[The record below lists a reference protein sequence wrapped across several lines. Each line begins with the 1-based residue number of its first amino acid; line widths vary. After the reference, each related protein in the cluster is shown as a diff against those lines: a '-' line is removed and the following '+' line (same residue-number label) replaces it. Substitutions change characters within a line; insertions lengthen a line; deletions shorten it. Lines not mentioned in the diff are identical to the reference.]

1 MNNKIRNSYS
11 EAFGA
16 FQNHLMIFAFRTSI
30 TMIFIELLF
39 FAYYY
44 FNGIEGMTAIE
55 YFLFYLIRP
64 TIINTTAWI
73 IGYFLEKSPKLP
85 NRIKL
90 SIPLVIFLIIAANC
104 AATHNAFPILY
115 ALIVFPIYAS
125 TIYADKKILKSMTIL
140 AIIAEIIVTIIIYS
154 DPYSTRPTQLGFNI
168 ILTFFCII
176 MTYFVSSS
184 IILHEKRKEQILQ
197 ENVEYNKQLE
207 DELLIDGLTGLY
219 NYRGLL
225 NFTKSNVANNNDSM
239 QMAILDLD
247 NFKSINDTY
256 GHEVGNVVLRKLAEL
271 LKELQSENTKVARY
285 GGEEFAV
292 LFLNQKIEES
302 YKELDTVRKK
312 LEMINF
318 EDIPDKSITF
328 SAGISS
334 YNETMNVREF
344 FETADKL
351 LYEAKV
357 NGKNQVVKE

>member
-1 MNNKIRNSYS
+1 MNNKIQNSYN
-11 EAFGA
+11 EAFDD

-30 TMIFIELLF
+30 AMIIIEILF
-39 FAYYY
+39 FTYYY
-44 FNGIEGMTAIE
+44 FIGIEGMTAAE
-55 YFLFYLIRP
+55 YLLFYLIRP
-64 TIINTTAWI
+64 TLINTIAWI
-73 IGYFLEKSPKLP
+73 IGYFLEKNSKIPK
-85 NRIKL
+85 RIKL
-90 SIPLVIFLIIAANC
+90 SIPLVIFLIISANC

-115 ALIVFPIYAS
+115 GLIVFPIYAS
-125 TIYADKKILKSMTIL
+125 TIYADKKILKNMTIL
-140 AIIAEIIVTIIIYS
+140 AIILELIVTIIIYS

-197 ENVEYNKQLE
+197 KNVEYNKQLE

-225 NFTKSNVANNNDSM
+225 NFTKSNVSNNNKM

-256 GHEVGNVVLRKLAEL
+256 GHEVGNVVLKKLAEL

-292 LFLNQKIEES
+292 LFLNQKIEDS
-302 YKELDTVRKK
+302 YKELDEIRKK
-312 LEMINF
+312 LEIINF

-334 YNETMNVREF
+334 YNKTMNIREF

-351 LYEAKV
+351 LYEAKI